1 MCDVAILAQAEARL
15 SITTVICHCGSSAMS
30 FTDVDGWRFY
40 GPVCTGQNNPILTEK
55 QCRTVRERFQTTPYL
70 KGWVLGWL
78 HVHDTMQGMLWL
90 SDEVYAVRSKYTVCI
105 QRDPSAADEV

>member
-1 MCDVAILAQAEARL
+1 MTF
-15 SITTVICHCGSSAMS
+15 S
-30 FTDVDGWRFY
+30 DVDGWRTY
-40 GPVCTGQNNPILTEK
+40 GPVETGLSIPWLNK
-55 QCRTVRERFQTTPYL
+55 QQTNTVKKKYRVTPWVQ
-70 KGWVLGWL
+70 GWVLGWV